1 MTHSNPKPG
10 ELPFGADFEHGSLGQ
25 DQALPSGVDEPDP
38 FAVLEALHIEN
49 RQLKDEA
56 AGLKDKALR
65 ALADVE
71 NLRRRSEKEL
81 ADARLYAA
89 TRFAGD
95 MLPVADNLR
104 RALEAI
110 PAEVY
115 QSANGDFKTFIEGI
129 ELTERD
135 LYSQFARHSV
145 KKLEPLDARFD
156 PNFHQAIFEIPD
168 PGVPQGTVRQV
179 MQTGFSIGERVLRPA
194 MVGVSKGGPKAAPP
208 APASPAQASESEADD
223 AA

>member
-1 MTHSNPKPG
+1 MTHSNNNADD
-10 ELPFGADFEHGSLGQ
+10 LPFGADFEHGSLGQ
-25 DQALPSGVDEPDP
+25 DQTLPGGAAEPEP

-65 ALADVE
+65 ALADIE
-71 NLRRRSEKEL
+71 NLRRRAEKEA
-81 ADARLYAA
+81 ADAKAYAV

-110 PAEVY
+110 PEEARE
-115 QSANGDFKTFIEGI
+115 SADGAFKTFIEGI

-135 LYSQFARHSV
+135 LYSHLARHGV
-145 KKLEPLDARFD
+145 KKLEPMDSKFD

-168 PGVPQGTVRQV
+168 ASVPNGTVRQV

-194 MVGVSKGGPKAAPP
+194 MVGVSKGGSKAA
-208 APASPAQASESEADD
+208 AAEGSTSARGD
-223 AA
+223 AAAQDDGG